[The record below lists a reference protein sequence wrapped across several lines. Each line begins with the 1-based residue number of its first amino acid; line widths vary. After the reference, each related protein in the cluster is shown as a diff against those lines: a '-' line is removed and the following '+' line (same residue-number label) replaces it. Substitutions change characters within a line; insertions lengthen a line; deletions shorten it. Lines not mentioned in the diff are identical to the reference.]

1 MQNTPFFSIIT
12 CTYNSA
18 KHISDNIKSI
28 KSQTFVDYE
37 QIFIDGFSSDK
48 TIEFFNYY
56 KSSNG
61 NVKIIQSEAK
71 GIANAMNIGINNA
84 QGKYLLFL
92 NSDDY
97 LSDNQVLQKVSDYIN
112 SNKKYSWYYGMVNAI
127 SETGDKL
134 YVYPHRKYQKIYC
147 FWIFR
152 FTFFMQHP
160 ATFYSRDLFSKYGLY
175 DESINAMDYEYAVRI
190 GKKEKAKFMDI
201 MVSDF
206 RVGGFSS
213 KNRGTMEEDVRSI
226 IKRYFS
232 LSGLWFF
239 IRKLYIKFFVKNY

>member
-1 MQNTPFFSIIT
+1 MFSPFFSIIT

-18 KHISDNIKSI
+18 KYVDDNINSL
-28 KSQTFVDYE
+28 KSQTFKDYE
-37 QIFIDGFSSDK
+37 HIFVDGFSSDK
-48 TIEFFNYY
+48 TIELLSNY
-56 KSSNG
+56 KSDNSNI
-61 NVKIIQSEAK
+61 KIIQSEAR
-71 GIANAMNIGINNA
+71 GIANAMNVGIKNA

-97 LSDNQVLQKVSDYIN
+97 LTDSKSLEKVF
-112 SNKKYSWYYGMVNAI
+112 NKIGENPGYQWYYGIINAV

-134 YVYPHRKYQKIYC
+134 YSYPHRKYQKIFCY
-147 FWIFR
+147 WIFR

-175 DESINAMDYEYAVRI
+175 DESLNAMDYEYAVRI

-201 MVSDF
+201 IVSNF

-213 KNRGTMEEDVRSI
+213 KNRENMEENVKLI
-226 IKRYFS
+226 IKRNFS

-239 IRKLYIKFFVKNY
+239 IRKLYIKFFVKNF

>member
-1 MQNTPFFSIIT
+1 MQNKPFFSIIT

-18 KHISDNIKSI
+18 KYISDNIKSI

-37 QIFIDGFSSDK
+37 QIFVDGFSSDQ
-48 TIEFFNYY
+48 TLELLNDY
-56 KSSNG
+56 KSDRINI
-61 NVKIIQSEAK
+61 KIIKSEPK
-71 GIANAMNIGINNA
+71 GIANAMNVGIREA
-84 QGKYLLFL
+84 RGKYLLFL

-97 LSDNQVLQKVSDYIN
+97 LFDNQVLQKVFDYIN
-112 SNKKYSWYYGMVNAI
+112 SNKKYPWYYGMVNAI

-134 YVYPHRKYQKIYC
+134 YVYPHRKYQKIFCY
-147 FWIFR
+147 WIFR

-160 ATFYSRDLFSKYGLY
+160 ATFYSNDLFSKYGLY
-175 DESINAMDYEYAVRI
+175 DESLNAMDYEYAVRI

-201 MVSDF
+201 VVSNF

-213 KNRGTMEEDVRSI
+213 KNRKVMEKDVKSI
-226 IKRYFS
+226 VKKYFS
-232 LSGLWFF
+232 FPQLWLF

>member
-18 KHISDNIKSI
+18 KYISDNIKSI
-28 KSQTFVDYE
+28 KSQVFRDYE
-37 QIFIDGFSSDK
+37 HIFIDGFSSDK
-48 TIEFFNYY
+48 TIELLSDY
-56 KSSNG
+56 KLDNSNI
-61 NVKIIQSEAK
+61 KIIQSEAK
-71 GIANAMNIGINNA
+71 GIANAMNVGIKNA

-97 LSDNQVLQKVSDYIN
+97 LFDNQVLQRVSDYIN
-112 SNKKYSWYYGMVNAI
+112 SNKKYPWYYGIINAV

-134 YVYPHRKYQKIYC
+134 YVYPHRKYQKIFCY
-147 FWIFR
+147 WIFR

-160 ATFYSRDLFSKYGLY
+160 ATFYSHDLFSKYGLY
-175 DESINAMDYEYAVRI
+175 DESLNAMDYEYAVRI

-201 MVSDF
+201 VVSNF

-213 KNRGTMEEDVRSI
+213 KNRETMEKDVKLI
-226 IKRYFS
+226 IKRNFS

-239 IRKLYIKFFVKNY
+239 IRKLYIKFFVKNF